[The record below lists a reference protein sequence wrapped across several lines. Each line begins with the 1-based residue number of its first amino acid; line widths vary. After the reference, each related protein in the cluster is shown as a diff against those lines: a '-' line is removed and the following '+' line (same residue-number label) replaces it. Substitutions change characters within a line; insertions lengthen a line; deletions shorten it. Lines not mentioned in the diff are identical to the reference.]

1 MGTFGVGL
9 NGAKPLAVPPRSCV
23 GTSTRRSLR
32 TAMSAPSSSLC
43 RRMIDGAN
51 APIFSVNAEGLVKEW
66 NLKMAELTGFS
77 KKEVLP
83 NPVQLGVGG

>member
-1 MGTFGVGL
+1 
-9 NGAKPLAVPPRSCV
+9 
-23 GTSTRRSLR
+23 
-32 TAMSAPSSSLC
+32 
-43 RRMIDGAN
+43 MIDGAN

-83 NPVQLGVGG
+83 NPVQAGVGG